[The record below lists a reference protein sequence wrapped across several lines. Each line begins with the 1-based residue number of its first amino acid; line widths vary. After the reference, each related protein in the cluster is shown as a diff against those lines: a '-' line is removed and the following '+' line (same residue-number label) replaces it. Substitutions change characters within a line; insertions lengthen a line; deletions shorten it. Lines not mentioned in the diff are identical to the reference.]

1 MVLLATDNY
10 NYDPNNGWQYRQ
22 REHSDIDAKCGIL
35 WFIGIFVIVFTMYIL
50 CISNETKDETDIR
63 EESVTMI
70 ELKGEDYIKFSEGL
84 DNDKAIYELIKQA
97 VIYNGLAQQEAV
109 TEDDVFRSNAI
120 TTEVY
125 KRMN

>member
-1 MVLLATDNY
+1 MVLLATNNY
-10 NYDPNNGWQYRQ
+10 NHDPSNGWQYRQ
-22 REHSDIDAKCGIL
+22 REYSDIDAKCGIL
-35 WFIGIFVIVFTMYIL
+35 WFIGTFIIVFTMYIL
-50 CISNETKDETDIR
+50 CISNETKDETDMR

-70 ELKGEDYIKFSEGL
+70 ELKGEDYIKFIEGL

-109 TEDDVFRSNAI
+109 TEDDVFRYNAI
-120 TTEVY
+120 TNEVY

>member
-1 MVLLATDNY
+1 MVLLATNNY
-10 NYDPNNGWQYRQ
+10 NHDPNNGWQYRQ
-22 REHSDIDAKCGIL
+22 REYSDIDAKCGIL

-50 CISNETKDETDIR
+50 CISNETKEETDMR

-70 ELKGEDYIKFSEGL
+70 ELKGEDYIKFIEGL

-109 TEDDVFRSNAI
+109 TEDDVFRYNAI
-120 TTEVY
+120 TNEVY

>member
-1 MVLLATDNY
+1 MVLLATNNY
-10 NYDPNNGWQYRQ
+10 NHDPNNGWQYRQ
-22 REHSDIDAKCGIL
+22 REYSDIDAKCGIL
-35 WFIGIFVIVFTMYIL
+35 WFIGIFVIVFTMYVL
-50 CISNETKDETDIR
+50 CISNETKDETDMR

-70 ELKGEDYIKFSEGL
+70 ELCGQDYIKFIEGL

-109 TEDDVFRSNAI
+109 TEDDVFRYNAI
-120 TTEVY
+120 TNEVY

>member
-1 MVLLATDNY
+1 MATDNY
-10 NYDPNNGWQYRQ
+10 NYNPNNGWQYRQ
-22 REHSDIDAKCGIL
+22 REYSDIDAKCGIL
-35 WFIGIFVIVFTMYIL
+35 WYIGIFAIVFTMYIL
-50 CISNETKDETDIR
+50 CISSETKDETDMR

-70 ELKGEDYIKFSEGL
+70 ELKGEDYIKFIEGL

-109 TEDDVFRSNAI
+109 TEDDVFRYNAI
-120 TTEVY
+120 TNEVY

>member
-1 MVLLATDNY
+1 MATDNY
-10 NYDPNNGWQYRQ
+10 NHDPNNGWQYRQ
-22 REHSDIDAKCGIL
+22 REYSDIDAKCGIL

-50 CISNETKDETDIR
+50 CISNETKEETDMR

-70 ELKGEDYIKFSEGL
+70 ELKGEDYIKFIEGL

-109 TEDDVFRSNAI
+109 TEDDVFRYNAI
-120 TTEVY
+120 TNEVY

>member
-1 MVLLATDNY
+1 MTTDNY
-10 NYDPNNGWQYRQ
+10 NYDPNNEWQYRQ
-22 REHSDIDAKCGIL
+22 REYSDIDAKCGIL
-35 WFIGIFVIVFTMYIL
+35 WFIGIFVIVFTMYTL
-50 CISNETKDETDIR
+50 CISNETKDETDMR

-70 ELKGEDYIKFSEGL
+70 ELKGEDYIKFIEGL

-109 TEDDVFRSNAI
+109 TEDDVFRYNAI
-120 TTEVY
+120 TNEVY

>member
-1 MVLLATDNY
+1 MATNNY
-10 NYDPNNGWQYRQ
+10 NHDPNNGWQYRQ
-22 REHSDIDAKCGIL
+22 REYSDIDAKCGIL
-35 WFIGIFVIVFTMYIL
+35 WFIGIFVVVFTMYVL
-50 CISNETKDETDIR
+50 CISNETKDETDMR

-70 ELKGEDYIKFSEGL
+70 ELKGEDYIKFIEGL

-109 TEDDVFRSNAI
+109 TEDDVFRYNAI
-120 TTEVY
+120 TNEVY

>member
-1 MVLLATDNY
+1 MVLLATNNY
-10 NYDPNNGWQYRQ
+10 NHDPNNGWQYRQ
-22 REHSDIDAKCGIL
+22 REYSDIDAKCGIL

-50 CISNETKDETDIR
+50 CISNETKDETDMR

-70 ELKGEDYIKFSEGL
+70 ELKGEDYIKFIEGL

-109 TEDDVFRSNAI
+109 TEDDVFRYNAI
-120 TTEVY
+120 TNEVY

>member
-1 MVLLATDNY
+1 MTTDNY

-22 REHSDIDAKCGIL
+22 REYSDIDAKCGIL
-35 WFIGIFVIVFTMYIL
+35 WFIGIFVIVFAMYIL
-50 CISNETKDETDIR
+50 CISNETKDETDMR

-70 ELKGEDYIKFSEGL
+70 ELKGEDYIKFIEGL

-109 TEDDVFRSNAI
+109 TEDDVFRYNAI
-120 TTEVY
+120 TNEVY

>member
-1 MVLLATDNY
+1 MATNNY
-10 NYDPNNGWQYRQ
+10 NHDPNNGWQYRQ
-22 REHSDIDAKCGIL
+22 REYSDIDAKCGIL
-35 WFIGIFVIVFTMYIL
+35 WFIGTFIIVFTMYIL
-50 CISNETKDETDIR
+50 CISNETKDETDMR

-70 ELKGEDYIKFSEGL
+70 ELKGEDYIKFIEGL

-109 TEDDVFRSNAI
+109 TEDDVFRYNAI
-120 TTEVY
+120 TNEVY

>member
-1 MVLLATDNY
+1 MVLLATNNY
-10 NYDPNNGWQYRQ
+10 NHDPNNGWQYRQ
-22 REHSDIDAKCGIL
+22 REYSDIDAKCGIL

-50 CISNETKDETDIR
+50 CISNETKEETDMR

-70 ELKGEDYIKFSEGL
+70 ELKGEDYIKFIEGL

-109 TEDDVFRSNAI
+109 TEDDVFRYNAI
-120 TTEVY
+120 TNEVY
-125 KRMN
+125 SV

>member
-1 MVLLATDNY
+1 MATNNY
-10 NYDPNNGWQYRQ
+10 NHDPNNGWQYRQ
-22 REHSDIDAKCGIL
+22 REYSDIDAKCGIL
-35 WFIGIFVIVFTMYIL
+35 WFIGTFIIVFTMYIL
-50 CISNETKDETDIR
+50 CISSETKDETDMR

-70 ELKGEDYIKFSEGL
+70 ELKGEDYIKFIEGL

-109 TEDDVFRSNAI
+109 TEDDVFRYNAI
-120 TTEVY
+120 TNEVY

>member
-1 MVLLATDNY
+1 MVLLATNNY
-10 NYDPNNGWQYRQ
+10 NHDPNNGWQYRQ
-22 REHSDIDAKCGIL
+22 RECSDADAKCGIL
-35 WFIGIFVIVFTMYIL
+35 WFIGVFAIVFTMYVL
-50 CISNETKDETDIR
+50 CISNDAKDETDIR

-70 ELKGEDYIKFSEGL
+70 ELKGEDYIKFIEGL

-109 TEDDVFRSNAI
+109 TEDDVFRYNAI
-120 TTEVY
+120 TNEVY